1 MNKNQSLGIWLV
13 VGILVLALAS
23 MLFAGPTTST
33 KDLTYT
39 EFLSKV
45 KNAEIKEVIIENDI
59 VTAIPVEDEIKTNVE
74 GKETVTAALRYKV
87 TVPQNDNSL
96 YKTLEDNNV
105 NIDIKKANEN
115 SSMMGIMGTA
125 LPILLIIA
133 FFIILA
139 KIIQTGG
146 SQALSFGKSKAKM
159 MLDSKVKVTF
169 KDVAGIDEET

>member
-59 VTAIPVEDEIKTNVE
+59 VTAIPVEDEIK
-74 GKETVTAALRYKV
+74 
-87 TVPQNDNSL
+87 Q
-96 YKTLEDNNV
+96 
-105 NIDIKKANEN
+105 
-115 SSMMGIMGTA
+115 M
-125 LPILLIIA
+125 
-133 FFIILA
+133 
-139 KIIQTGG
+139 
-146 SQALSFGKSKAKM
+146 
-159 MLDSKVKVTF
+159 
-169 KDVAGIDEET
+169 